1 MNLQEIAK
9 AYQSIYLKE
18 EVVVEEEFG
27 IEDLSQEEVD
37 NLVEEIVDEFLE
49 EGFSLDDIE
58 EAFVDYAQEEE
69 LLSEARAARR
79 RSGGKSYDEVKA
91 EIDAKEK
98 AAAERKAARVS
109 KAETQKKKRR
119 DQTGSVGAGSSGTV
133 RSKGGSMGAEGKKGT
148 ALPAGKSGSLVDTRI
163 KPVTVKVVDSA
174 KKAVKKRRDETG
186 SVGSG
191 SSGTVRSK
199 GGKMGSEG
207 SKGTSLPAGKKEKGG
222 AIVKRN
228 ETIGPKSEVKSGVRK
243 ALQYRMSK
251 KDLSRAN
258 RRDDISAAPKS
269 KTDKVK
275 DAASSARVAVRSAGK
290 NLKRKA
296 GAALGK
302 LASKL
307 SEEGGELDTF
317 DLVAAYMID
326 EGFASD
332 FGGATALMAKLSSEL
347 VDDICESQLQ
357 LLDEATAMAKR
368 GYDETKLRKP
378 AGGGEAAD
386 RATALA
392 DKPTYGDSAK
402 KAAREK
408 LARTQRGD
416 FRKTAS
422 ASPGLHGYGHKSDD
436 PEVKAKQAARGA
448 QRGALTPNEKK
459 QLGR

>member
-18 EVVVEEEFG
+18 EVVEEEFG
-27 IEDLSQEEVD
+27 IEDLSQEEID
-37 NLVEEIVDEFLE
+37 NLVEEIVEEFIE

-109 KAETQKKKRR
+109 KVETQKKTRK
-119 DQTGSVGAGSSGTV
+119 DQTGSVGSGSSGTV

-408 LARTQRGD
+408 LARSQRGD

-436 PEVKAKQAARGA
+436 PKVKAKQAARGA

>member
-18 EVVVEEEFG
+18 EVVEEEFG

-347 VDDICESQLQ
+347 VDDICELQLQ
-357 LLDEATAMAKR
+357 LLDEATA
-368 GYDETKLRKP
+368 L
-378 AGGGEAAD
+378 
-386 RATALA
+386 
-392 DKPTYGDSAK
+392 
-402 KAAREK
+402 
-408 LARTQRGD
+408 
-416 FRKTAS
+416 
-422 ASPGLHGYGHKSDD
+422 
-436 PEVKAKQAARGA
+436 
-448 QRGALTPNEKK
+448 
-459 QLGR
+459 